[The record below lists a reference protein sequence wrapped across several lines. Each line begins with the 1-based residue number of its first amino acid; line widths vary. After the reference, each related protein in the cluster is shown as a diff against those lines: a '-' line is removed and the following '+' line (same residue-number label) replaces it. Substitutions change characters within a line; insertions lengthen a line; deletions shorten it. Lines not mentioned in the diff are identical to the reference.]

1 MLPTQYEVI
10 KLDTG
15 QEIMGMTRKVGSVT
29 EITLPMHCH
38 LSMTRRGRTLA
49 TFYPYSPLTSDT
61 VIKIPED
68 MILHRNS
75 LNRQIVPLYDNASSK
90 WLTMIE
96 GGNIPL
102 DNALPMGDEVD
113 ARNAMDDIV
122 KRITELHD
130 EHRELEMM
138 DSYSEEIDDLE
149 GGSYEDFFSA
159 ITPKDKR
166 KFTNGDIFTCV
177 FNVDTNRIRTYTF
190 YVSYLVTDSNA
201 RTLSFINIHVY
212 NVPL

>member
-1 MLPTQYEVI
+1 MATPKDLNLLPTQYEVI

-138 DSYSEEIDDLE
+138 EAYSEEIDDLE

-159 ITPKDKR
+159 ITPKDK
-166 KFTNGDIFTCV
+166 KK
-177 FNVDTNRIRTYTF
+177 
-190 YVSYLVTDSNA
+190 
-201 RTLSFINIHVY
+201 IH
-212 NVPL
+212 